1 MNNIRKLYAS
11 LSNLKKGLSREYVTT
26 RNRRERVR
34 FFQMRVSKL
43 GLLMRASR
51 NTRILQ
57 SIAHSAF
64 GCLVLGALTYTS
76 YRLHLNLATAGFLC
90 LIVVVLPSFFGN
102 MMSATILSV
111 VAVAWLDYFFAP
123 PILSLRI
130 SDPLNVLALAT
141 FLTTTLAI
149 TYLITRVRR
158 EKQASELQR
167 KEMKRLYELAR
178 QLLALTPEEIDPPR
192 LLTLFRDVFALRAV
206 CLFENETAISY
217 IVGDP
222 HYDLEARTRIG
233 YLAGE
238 DRDDVLCRTSVRCL
252 RVAGQPIGALGFEW
266 PDHQEFT
273 PDSLSALE
281 TAMLERVRAFHA
293 ATQAAAAAQAE
304 RLRTMVLDALA
315 HAVKTPLATVLAA
328 IGGLRETGALESD
341 HLEFVDVIEAETA
354 RLGSLTTRLLRMAT
368 LDGKEVR
375 PRLQRVDVSRLVAEE
390 LNLMSRQFADHKLSL
405 VQDGDRADAI
415 VSVVADPELL
425 RLALS
430 QLIENA
436 CKYSQPSSNV
446 DVSAYAN
453 EGSVAIRVRNCGYI
467 PTEEQSK
474 IFDRF
479 YRGKQS
485 RDSTAGTGLGLDI
498 ARRIALAHGGT
509 LALEDSGRD
518 GSTFRITLPVA
529 VKEC

>member
-1 MNNIRKLYAS
+1 MTDSGSAKL
-11 LSNLKKGLSREYVTT
+11 RPII
-26 RNRRERVR
+26 
-34 FFQMRVSKL
+34 
-43 GLLMRASR
+43 LLAP
-51 NTRILQ
+51 
-57 SIAHSAF
+57 F
-64 GCLVLGALTYTS
+64 GFVVLGALTYAG
-76 YRLHLNLATAGFLC
+76 YRLHLNLATAGFPC
-90 LIVVVLPSFFGN
+90 LIVVVLLSLYGGLI
-102 MMSATILSV
+102 SATILSV

-149 TYLITRVRR
+149 TYLMTRVHR
-158 EKQASELQR
+158 ERQYSELQR
-167 KEMKRLYELAR
+167 REMKRLYELAR

-192 LLTLFRDVFALRAV
+192 LLGLFRDVFALRAV
-206 CLFENETAISY
+206 CLFENETAISH

-222 HYDLEARTRIG
+222 RYDLEARTRIG

-238 DRDDVLCRTSVRCL
+238 DRDDVLCRISIRCL

-304 RLRTMVLDALA
+304 RLRTMLLDALA
-315 HAVKTPLATVLAA
+315 HAVKTPLATILAA
-328 IGGLRETGALESD
+328 IGGLRETGGLNSD
-341 HLEFVDVIEAETA
+341 HLEFVDMVETETA
-354 RLGSLTTRLLRMAT
+354 RLGSLTTRLLRTAT
-368 LDGKEVR
+368 LDREEVR
-375 PRLQRVDVSRLVAEE
+375 PRLQQVDVARLIAKEI
-390 LNLMSRQFADHKLSL
+390 NLKSQHFADHKLSL
-405 VQDGDRADAI
+405 IHNGNLAGVE
-415 VSVVADPELL
+415 ADPELL
-425 RLALS
+425 HLALE

-436 CKYSQPSSNV
+436 CKYSRPGSEV
-446 DVSAYAN
+446 EVSTRVT
-453 EGSVAIRVRNCGYI
+453 ESSVAIRVRNPSHI

-479 YRGKQS
+479 YRGKQL
-485 RDSTAGTGLGLDI
+485 RDSAPGTGLGLDI

-509 LALEDSGRD
+509 LALEGSNED
-518 GSTFRITLPVA
+518 GSIFCITIPISA
-529 VKEC
+529 KEY

>member
-1 MNNIRKLYAS
+1 MTDSGSAKL
-11 LSNLKKGLSREYVTT
+11 RPII
-26 RNRRERVR
+26 
-34 FFQMRVSKL
+34 
-43 GLLMRASR
+43 LLAP
-51 NTRILQ
+51 
-57 SIAHSAF
+57 F
-64 GCLVLGALTYTS
+64 GFVVLGALTYAG
-76 YRLHLNLATAGFLC
+76 YRLHLNLATAGFPC
-90 LIVVVLPSFFGN
+90 LIVVVLLSLYGGLI
-102 MMSATILSV
+102 SATILSV

-149 TYLITRVRR
+149 TYLMTRVHR
-158 EKQASELQR
+158 ERQSSELQR
-167 KEMKRLYELAR
+167 REMKRLYELAR

-192 LLTLFRDVFALRAV
+192 LLGLFRDVFALRAV
-206 CLFENETAISY
+206 CLFENETAISH

-222 HYDLEARTRIG
+222 RYDLEARTRIG

-238 DRDDVLCRTSVRCL
+238 DRDDVLCRISIRCL

-315 HAVKTPLATVLAA
+315 HAVKTPLATILAA
-328 IGGLRETGALESD
+328 IGGLRETGVPESD
-341 HLEFVDVIEAETA
+341 RLEFVDVIETETA

-368 LDGKEVR
+368 LDGEQVR
-375 PRLQRVDVSRLVAEE
+375 LRLQQVDVSRLVAEE
-390 LNLMSRQFADHKLSL
+390 LNLVSRQFADHKLSL
-405 VQDGDRADAI
+405 VQDGDHTDAI
-415 VSVVADPELL
+415 VSIIADPELL

-446 DVSAYAN
+446 DVSAHAS
-453 EGSVAIRVRNCGYI
+453 EDSVAIRVRNCGCI

-509 LALEDSGRD
+509 LALEDSNKD
-518 GSTFRITLPVA
+518 GSTFRITIPIA